1 MGMSAGGG
9 SSTGAQPNINVTP
22 LIDVLLVLLIIFM
35 VISPSK
41 PHKFEAKLPE
51 KPPENQPPPP
61 PDPLTLVVT
70 IPKGGAGYKLN
81 QTEAPSLEELSKL
94 LHSALDGR
102 PADRKAVF
110 LKAPSA
116 TKYGAVVDVID
127 VVKEAGGEPI
137 GLQLEGLDE

>member
-9 SSTGAQPNINVTP
+9 AGVQPSINVTP
-22 LIDVLLVLLIIFM
+22 LIDVLLVLMIIFM
-35 VISPSK
+35 VISPTK
-41 PHKFEAKLPE
+41 PHKFEAKVPE

-61 PDPLTLVVT
+61 PDPLTLVVS
-70 IPKGGAGYKLN
+70 IPKGGNGYKLN
-81 QTEAPSLEELSKL
+81 QTEAPSLSELSKL